1 MIKTVNVL
9 DLKRGDTV
17 VIVEGHGK
25 HRGGSADMGCIDITE
40 VAIQTSAMHGTRT
53 RGEHA
58 RRRPMTPYVSFE
70 GRGNYFT
77 EADVFSVPSDTEL
90 VVLR

>member
-25 HRGGSADMGCIDITE
+25 HRGGSADMGCIDVLVSATQGSTAAG
-40 VAIQTSAMHGTRT
+40 VLTS
-53 RGEHA
+53 GEHS
-58 RRRPMTPYVSFE
+58 RRRPRAPYVTFT
-70 GRGNYFT
+70 GRGDSWAETDN
-77 EADVFSVPSDTEL
+77 FSVPSDTDL

>member
-17 VIVEGHGK
+17 VIVEGRGK
-25 HRGGSADMGCIDITE
+25 HRGGSADMGCIDITGD
-40 VAIQTSAMHGTRT
+40 VAYCGSATGRRT
-53 RGEHA
+53 DGAHS
-58 RRRPMTPYVSFE
+58 RPRVREPYV
-70 GRGNYFT
+70 
-77 EADVFSVPSDTEL
+77 VFYGHGDGGLQGFVATSDTDL